1 MRQLGRR
8 SGTTICLALLGFAGA
23 LLPLSFSLD
32 GPEGLQGALLSGQ
45 EREVLRIASAGAGA
59 VSVPILRHRGF
70 PAVSEASLRQ
80 TGWRVEPSEDRYR
93 ATLPGGLALE
103 IHPGTPF
110 VRLDTVWAQLVDVP
124 YTLQDSLFLPLQF
137 FTDLLPDR
145 LPQLYRTGGSREIV
159 VLEPML
165 WAAGWEAGSAGGG
178 AAGRTTDPQFEDD
191 GIRVVIIDAGHG
203 GVDPGTLGRRRTREK
218 DVTLAIARALA
229 RELEGKPGLEV
240 HMTRDEDVL
249 VPLWERGE
257 IATRLKGDRYGI
269 FLSIHANSVT
279 RQDVRGVETYF
290 LSEARTEHE
299 ARVAALE
306 NSAMELER
314 GRSSGPA
321 QGELGAI
328 ISELLNLDFQHW
340 SSDLAARVQGELT
353 DVHPGP
359 DRGVKQGPLAVLTNA
374 MMPSVLIELG
384 FISNAREEELLTDPS
399 FHEDAAKAIA
409 RAVQDFFRRYPPG
422 ASPPTGPR

>member
-1 MRQLGRR
+1 MRQSRCRLGKM
-8 SGTTICLALLGFAGA
+8 IFAVLLGFTGA
-23 LLPLSFSLD
+23 LLPLFPGGS
-32 GPEGLQGALLSGQ
+32 GGVTGAALSGQ

-59 VSVPILRHRGF
+59 VSVPLLRHRGY

-80 TGWRVEPSEDRYR
+80 TGWRVETSGDRYR
-93 ATLPGGLALE
+93 ASLPGGLALE

-110 VRLDTVWAQLVDVP
+110 VRLDTVWAQLVDAP
-124 YTLQDSLFLPLQF
+124 YTRRDSLYLPLQV
-137 FTDLLPDR
+137 FTDFLPDR
-145 LPQLYRTGGSREIV
+145 LPELYRTVGSREIV

-165 WAAGWEAGSAGGG
+165 WAAGWEGGGVAGGVRG
-178 AAGRTTDPQFEDD
+178 QGPGTHFEDD
-191 GIRVVIIDAGHG
+191 GVRVVIIDAGHG

-218 DVTLAIARALA
+218 DVTLAVARALA
-229 RELEGKPGLEV
+229 RELEGEPGLEV

-257 IATRLKGDRYGI
+257 IATRMKGDRYGI

-314 GRSSGPA
+314 GRPSGPA

-384 FISNAREEELLTDPS
+384 FISNTGEEELLTDAS

-409 RAVQDFFRRYPPG
+409 RAVRDFFRRYPPG
-422 ASPPTGPR
+422 AAPPTGLR